1 MYEWLKVQAEQQPDK
16 TAVVYEDQH
25 LSFKSLYK
33 EALKLSRHLK
43 RLDRNRLGLYIG
55 NTLEAVVLV
64 HASMI
69 AGIEIV
75 LINTRL
81 TAREITVQLGDIDVD
96 TVITTKPLE
105 LEGHRLYDLTDLY
118 ELEPL
123 SYNVDPPTGGT
134 TLSIMFTS
142 GTTGRAKAVPQSY
155 RNHFTSAK
163 GCEQRFGY
171 GHASIWMNVNPI
183 YHISGFSILMR
194 SVIAGCPMVL
204 VGKFD
209 EARIWQKVVE
219 YGVTHTSMVPIMLK
233 RLMAHPIPD
242 HNLEGVLLGG
252 AGVTREV
259 LKEALS
265 KGLPV
270 YNSFGMTET
279 CSQIVSIG
287 PGDPKILEGTAG
299 RALDNVEVAIDHA
312 NDGEILVKGG
322 PVIGHYLNADIEI
335 TEKFFRTGDMGYLDE
350 EGYLYILDR
359 RKDLIISGGENI
371 YPKEIEDAANAY
383 EKVANSAVVKRQDD
397 EWGEVPVLM
406 IEAVPGETIDERTLI
421 LHLKARLARYKLPKD
436 IKVVEN
442 IIMTST
448 GKVSRGQNQQFYDQS
463 ESRKQ

>member
-1 MYEWLKVQAEQQPDK
+1 MYEWLKAQAEQQPDK
-16 TAVVYEDQH
+16 TAVIYEDQH
-25 LSFKSLYK
+25 LSFKGLYR

-43 RLDRNRLGLYIG
+43 RLDRDRVGLYIG

-81 TAREITVQLGDIDVD
+81 TMREITDQLEDIDVD
-96 TVITTKPLE
+96 TVIATKPLE

-123 SYNVDPPTGGT
+123 SYRADAPTGGT

-194 SVIAGCPMVL
+194 SVIVGCPMVL

-209 EARIWQKVVE
+209 ETRIWQKIAG

-233 RLMAHPIPD
+233 RLMAYPVPD
-242 HNLEGVLLGG
+242 HKLEGILLGG

-259 LKEALS
+259 LEQALS

-279 CSQIVSIG
+279 CSQIVTIG

-299 RALDNVEVAIDHA
+299 RALNNVEVAIDHA
-312 NDGEILVKGG
+312 SDGEILVKGG
-322 PVIGHYLNADIEI
+322 PVIGHYLNADVDI
-335 TEKFFRTGDMGYLDE
+335 TEGYFRTGDMGYLDE
-350 EGYLYILDR
+350 AGYLYILDR

-371 YPKEIEDAANAY
+371 YPKEIEDAANAC

-397 EWGEVPVLM
+397 EWGEVPVLLV
-406 IEAVPGETIDERTLI
+406 EAAAGETIQESKLMG
-421 LHLKARLARYKLPKD
+421 HLEARLARYKLPKE
-436 IKVVEN
+436 IKMVQE
-442 IIMTST
+442 IMMTST
-448 GKVSRGQNQQFYDQS
+448 GKVSRGQNQQVYDQS
-463 ESRKQ
+463 KNGSH

>member
-1 MYEWLKVQAEQQPDK
+1 MYEWLKIQAEQQPDK
-16 TAVVYEDQH
+16 TAVIYENRH
-25 LSFKSLYK
+25 LSFEALYI

-43 RLDRNRLGLYIG
+43 RLDRDRVGLYIG

-81 TAREITVQLGDIDVD
+81 TMREITDQLGDIDVD
-96 TVITTKPLE
+96 TVIATKPLE
-105 LEGHRLYDLTDLY
+105 LEGHRLYDFTDLY
-118 ELEPL
+118 ELEPH
-123 SYNVDPPTGGT
+123 SYRIDPPTGET

-171 GHASIWMNVNPI
+171 RHTSIWMNVNPI

-194 SVIAGCPMVL
+194 SVIVGCPMVL

-209 EARIWQKVVE
+209 ETRIWQKIAG

-233 RLMAHPIPD
+233 RLMAYPVPD
-242 HNLEGVLLGG
+242 HKLEGVLLGG

-259 LKEALS
+259 LKHALS

-279 CSQIVSIG
+279 CSQIVTIG

-299 RALDNVEVAIDHA
+299 RALNNVEVAIDHA

-322 PVIGHYLNADIEI
+322 PVIGHYLNADIDI
-335 TEKFFRTGDMGYLDE
+335 TEGYFRTGDMGYLDE

-371 YPKEIEDAANAY
+371 YPKEIEDAANAC
-383 EKVANSAVVKRQDD
+383 ERVANSAVVKRRDD
-397 EWGEVPVLM
+397 DWGQVPVLLV
-406 IEAVPGETIDERTLI
+406 EAAAGETIRESKLME
-421 LHLKARLARYKLPKD
+421 HLETRLARYKLPKE
-436 IKVVEN
+436 IKMVEE

-448 GKVSRGQNQQFYDQS
+448 GKVSRGQNQQVYDQIKNG
-463 ESRKQ
+463 RH